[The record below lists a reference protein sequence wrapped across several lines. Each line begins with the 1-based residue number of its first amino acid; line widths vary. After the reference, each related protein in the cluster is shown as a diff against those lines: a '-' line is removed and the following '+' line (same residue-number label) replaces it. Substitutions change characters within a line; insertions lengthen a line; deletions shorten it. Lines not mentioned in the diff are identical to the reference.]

1 MLEKIELRRK
11 LNTISMVN
19 SLHNNS
25 VISELQEIIK
35 NKIVCTYIPLENEI
49 NINDYLTTQAL
60 LTTTCIVDNETK
72 VCVYEEPLE
81 KNKYNVYQPINR
93 KFIDVV
99 DVFLVPGV
107 GFDLKGTRL
116 GKGSGIYDQILS
128 KFSDSIFF
136 GVTDRNHIVEHI
148 PSEFHDISMNGLIT
162 HDEIIFIDL

>member
-1 MLEKIELRRK
+1 MKNKIL
-11 LNTISMVN
+11 TWFN

-25 VISELQEIIK
+25 VISELQDIIK

-60 LTTTCIVDNETK
+60 LTTTCIVDNETE
-72 VCVYEEPLE
+72 VCVYEEPVE

-93 KFIDVV
+93 KIIDVV

-116 GKGSGIYDQILS
+116 GKGSGIFDQILS

-136 GVTDRNHIVEHI
+136 GVTDRHHIVEHI
-148 PSEFHDISMNGLIT
+148 PSEIHDISMNGLIT

>member
-25 VISELQEIIK
+25 VISELQDIIK

-60 LTTTCIVDNETK
+60 LTTTCNVHNETK

-107 GFDLKGTRL
+107 GFDFKGTRL

-136 GVTDRNHIVEHI
+136 GVTDRHHIVEHI

>member
-11 LNTISMVN
+11 LNTISMGN

-25 VISELQEIIK
+25 VISELQDIIK

-60 LTTTCIVDNETK
+60 LTTTCIVDNETE

-93 KFIDVV
+93 KIIDVV

-116 GKGSGIYDQILS
+116 GKGSGIFDQILS

-136 GVTDRNHIVEHI
+136 GVTDRHHIVEHI
-148 PSEFHDISMNGLIT
+148 PSEIHDISMNGLIT

>member
-25 VISELQEIIK
+25 VISELQDIIK

-60 LTTTCIVDNETK
+60 LTTTCNVPNETK
-72 VCVYEEPLE
+72 VCVYEKPLE

-128 KFSDSIFF
+128 KFPDSIFF
-136 GVTDRNHIVEHI
+136 GVTDRHHIVEHI

>member
-25 VISELQEIIK
+25 VISELQDIIK

-60 LTTTCIVDNETK
+60 LTTTCNVDNESK

-136 GVTDRNHIVEHI
+136 GITDRHHIVEHI

>member
-25 VISELQEIIK
+25 VISELQDIIK

-60 LTTTCIVDNETK
+60 LTTTCNVHNETK

-128 KFSDSIFF
+128 KFSDSIIF

>member
-60 LTTTCIVDNETK
+60 LTTTCNVHNEEK

-136 GVTDRNHIVEHI
+136 GVTDRHHIVEHI

>member
-49 NINDYLTTQAL
+49 NINDYLTTQSL
-60 LTTTCIVDNETK
+60 LTTTCNVHNETK

-136 GVTDRNHIVEHI
+136 GVTDRHHIVEHI
-148 PSEFHDISMNGLIT
+148 PSEIHDISMNGLIT

>member
-1 MLEKIELRRK
+1 
-11 LNTISMVN
+11 MVN

-49 NINDYLTTQAL
+49 NINDYLTTQSL
-60 LTTTCIVDNETK
+60 LTTTCNVHNETK

-107 GFDLKGTRL
+107 GFDLRGTRL

-136 GVTDRNHIVEHI
+136 GVTDRHHIVEHI

>member
-11 LNTISMVN
+11 LNTISVVN

-25 VISELQEIIK
+25 VISELQGIIK

>member
-11 LNTISMVN
+11 LNTIAMVN

-25 VISELQEIIK
+25 VISELQDILK

-93 KFIDVV
+93 KIIDVV

-136 GVTDRNHIVEHI
+136 GVTDRHHIVEHI
-148 PSEFHDISMNGLIT
+148 PSEIHDISMNGLIT

>member
-25 VISELQEIIK
+25 VISELQDIIK

-81 KNKYNVYQPINR
+81 KNKYNVYQPKNR

-116 GKGSGIYDQILS
+116 GKGSGIFDQILS

-136 GVTDRNHIVEHI
+136 GVTDRHHIVEHI

>member
-25 VISELQEIIK
+25 VISELQDIIK

-60 LTTTCIVDNETK
+60 LTTTCNVHNETK
-72 VCVYEEPLE
+72 GCVYEEPLE

-128 KFSDSIFF
+128 KFPDSIFF
-136 GVTDRNHIVEHI
+136 GVTDRHHIVEHI

>member
-49 NINDYLTTQAL
+49 NINDYLTTQSL
-60 LTTTCIVDNETK
+60 LTTTCNVHNETK

-136 GVTDRNHIVEHI
+136 GVTDRHHIVEHI

>member
-25 VISELQEIIK
+25 IISELQDIIK

-136 GVTDRNHIVEHI
+136 GVTDRHHIVEHI

>member
-25 VISELQEIIK
+25 VISELQDIIK

-60 LTTTCIVDNETK
+60 LTTTCNVHNETK

-116 GKGSGIYDQILS
+116 GKGSGIYDQLLTNHSNSTFIG
-128 KFSDSIFF
+128 I
-136 GVTDRNHIVEHI
+136 TDKNHIIDEI
-148 PSEFHDISMNGLIT
+148 PSESHDIQMHILIT
-162 HDEIIFIDL
+162 HDEIFEVDL

>member
-25 VISELQEIIK
+25 VISELQDIIK

-60 LTTTCIVDNETK
+60 LTTTCNVHNETK

-136 GVTDRNHIVEHI
+136 GVTDIHHIVEHI
-148 PSEFHDISMNGLIT
+148 PTEFHDISMNGLIT

>member
-25 VISELQEIIK
+25 VISELQDIIK

-136 GVTDRNHIVEHI
+136 GVTDRHHIVEHI

>member
-1 MLEKIELRRK
+1 M
-11 LNTISMVN
+11 
-19 SLHNNS
+19 
-25 VISELQEIIK
+25 
-35 NKIVCTYIPLENEI
+35 CTYIPLENEI

-136 GVTDRNHIVEHI
+136 GITDRHHIV
-148 PSEFHDISMNGLIT
+148 
-162 HDEIIFIDL
+162 

>member
-25 VISELQEIIK
+25 VISELQDIIK

-60 LTTTCIVDNETK
+60 LTTTCNVHNETK

-116 GKGSGIYDQILS
+116 GKGSWIYDQILS

-136 GVTDRNHIVEHI
+136 GITDRHHIVEHI

>member
-25 VISELQEIIK
+25 VISELQDIIK

-49 NINDYLTTQAL
+49 NINDYLTTQSL
-60 LTTTCIVDNETK
+60 LTTTCNVHNETK

-81 KNKYNVYQPINR
+81 KNKYNVYQPINQ

-136 GVTDRNHIVEHI
+136 GVTDRHHIVEHI

>member
-25 VISELQEIIK
+25 VISELQDIIK

-93 KFIDVV
+93 KIIDVV

-136 GVTDRNHIVEHI
+136 GITDRHHIVEHI

>member
-25 VISELQEIIK
+25 VISELQDIIK

-93 KFIDVV
+93 KIIDVV

-107 GFDLKGTRL
+107 GFDLRGTRL

-136 GVTDRNHIVEHI
+136 GVTDRHHIVEHI
-148 PSEFHDISMNGLIT
+148 PSEIHDISMNGLIT

>member
-49 NINDYLTTQAL
+49 NINDYLNTQSL
-60 LTTTCIVDNETK
+60 LTTTCIVHNETK

-93 KFIDVV
+93 KIIDVV

-136 GVTDRNHIVEHI
+136 GITDRHHIVEHI

-162 HDEIIFIDL
+162 HDEIIEINL

>member
-25 VISELQEIIK
+25 VISELQDIIK

-60 LTTTCIVDNETK
+60 LTTTCIVDNESK

-136 GVTDRNHIVEHI
+136 GVTDRHHIVEHI

-162 HDEIIFIDL
+162 YDEIIFIDL

>member
-25 VISELQEIIK
+25 VISELQDIIK

-93 KFIDVV
+93 KFIDLV

-136 GVTDRNHIVEHI
+136 GVTDRHHIVEHI

>member
-25 VISELQEIIK
+25 VISELQDIIK

-49 NINDYLTTQAL
+49 NINDYLTTQSL
-60 LTTTCIVDNETK
+60 LTTTCNVHNETK

-136 GVTDRNHIVEHI
+136 GVTDRHHIVEHI